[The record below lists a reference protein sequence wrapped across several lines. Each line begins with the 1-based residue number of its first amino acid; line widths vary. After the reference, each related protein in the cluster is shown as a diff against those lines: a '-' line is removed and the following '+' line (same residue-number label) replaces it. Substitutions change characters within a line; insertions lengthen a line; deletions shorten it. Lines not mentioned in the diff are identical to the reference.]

1 MDSRI
6 QETNILYLILCV
18 NHLKKIVSDQNK
30 EIKRLNEFVDYCS
43 WTILQIKEECKK
55 YNIKP
60 LLKLKGQLIDE
71 IMHWATIIFLV
82 LMTITFLAGVAGFL
96 WGML

>member
-1 MDSRI
+1 MED
-6 QETNILYLILCV
+6 
-18 NHLKKIVSDQNK
+18 DK
-30 EIKRLNEFVDYCS
+30 EYE
-43 WTILQIKEECKK
+43 
-55 YNIKP
+55 
-60 LLKLKGQLIDE
+60 LIDE